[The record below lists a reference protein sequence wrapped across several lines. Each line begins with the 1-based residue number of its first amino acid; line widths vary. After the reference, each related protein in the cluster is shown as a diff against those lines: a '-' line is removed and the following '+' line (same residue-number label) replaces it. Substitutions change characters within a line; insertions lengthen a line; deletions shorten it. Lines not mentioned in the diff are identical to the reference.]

1 MTRSPFPSAPL
12 TGANLMTGLNTR
24 FKQLYDAA
32 QFPLTSIG
40 GTANAVTATLVPAL
54 DGSGLLDGMRFGITW
69 AAENTG
75 AVTLAINGAAAQPVH
90 DADGLALTGGALH
103 AGGRSTL
110 EWVGS
115 AFRVT
120 SGGAAG
126 ENGLGPFYQAFTT
139 SGAFIKP
146 SGYDPDTMV
155 LIEAWGGGGGGAR
168 TGTANNA
175 GGGGGGGYMRR
186 EVRMADFPSSVTITI
201 GAGGLGATSTGSGGN
216 GGNTTVGALVTA
228 YGGAGGRQNTGGNG
242 GGGGG
247 ELAAGALGAGGNI
260 GGGGGLVTKNAG
272 TIYGGGGGGDSNGA
286 TPIYV
291 GGSAVFGGGGGGGS
305 TAAGAAGGLSVFG
318 GNGGAGGDAS
328 PLPTAG
334 QAPAGG
340 GGGGENANGGNG
352 ARGEVRIWIKG

>member
-40 GTANAVTATLVPAL
+40 GTANAVTATLAPAL
-54 DGSGLLDGMRFGITW
+54 DGSGLLNGMRFGITW
-69 AAENTG
+69 ALENTG

-103 AGGRSTL
+103 AGGRATL

-115 AFRVT
+115 AFRVI

-126 ENGLGPFYQAFTT
+126 ANGLGPFYQAFTT
-139 SGAFIKP
+139 SGTFIKP

-155 LIEAWGGGGGGAR
+155 LIEAWGAGGGGGR
-168 TGTANNA
+168 TNSATAGFG

-186 EVRMADFPSSVTITI
+186 EVRMADLPSSLTITI
-201 GAGGLGATSTGSGGN
+201 GAGGLGATSNSGNGGN
-216 GGNTTVGALVTA
+216 GGNTTVGAVVTA
-228 YGGAGGRQNTGGNG
+228 YGGGGGHGNGSGG

-247 ELAAGALGAGGNI
+247 ELTAGGVNVAGAI
-260 GGGGGLVTKNAG
+260 GGGGGGAAPNNAG
-272 TIYGGGGGGDSNGA
+272 TIFGGGGGGDPA
-286 TPIYV
+286 EL
-291 GGSAVFGGGGGGGS
+291 GGGRAVYAGGAGS
-305 TAAGAAGGLSVFG
+305 GSSASTTTGGLSVFG
-318 GNGGAGGDAS
+318 GTGGAGG
-328 PLPTAG
+328 PTPTAG

-340 GGGGENANGGNG
+340 GGGGLNANAGNG